1 MSWWEISIVTTLA
14 GFGGAIT
21 ERILATRKTHICAN
35 CFLRKA
41 ANEFHKPLFEVF
53 HWPDKG
59 PIGIRVFAGVN
70 WGVTLREGTQ
80 YAIRR
85 IKEKIMPGVRQ
96 RIRR

>member
-1 MSWWEISIVTTLA
+1 MTGLEVSILTTLA

-21 ERILATRKTHICAN
+21 ERILAGKKTHVCAN

-59 PIGIRVFAGVN
+59 PVGIRVFAGVN
-70 WGVTLREGTQ
+70 WGVTLREAVQ
-80 YAIRR
+80 YGIRR
-85 IKEKIMPGVRQ
+85 IKEKIVPRMR
-96 RIRR
+96 